1 MGSIELLLDT
11 DVLIRAWRG
20 DAQLKARLDTCNAGT
35 DTVARLEFLQGAN
48 KRQAEAALEFIDR
61 FEFIPFSPE
70 VSFKADYLIR
80 KFSHST
86 GLRLGDALIASA
98 ALVCELP
105 LFSFNK
111 RHFEFI
117 EGIILV

>member
-1 MGSIELLLDT
+1 MGSIDFLLDT

-20 DAQLKARLDTCNAGT
+20 DSKLKAKLDTYNAGV

-48 KRQAEAALEFIDR
+48 KRQESAALEFVDR

-80 KFSHST
+80 KFSHLN
-86 GLRLGDALIASA
+86 GLRLGDALIAST
-98 ALVCELP
+98 ALVFELP
-105 LFSFNK
+105 LYSFNK

-117 EGIILV
+117 EGIKLI